1 MSTWSPVRRHVLVEN
16 VRGSCA
22 AETMRTFLFSQEI
35 AGALVPPHDHAHP
48 GIIAITLDL
57 GLLGFTVRA
66 ISKGG
71 GFERR
76 TLFAMHGCTRS
87 EGNNKRGCHCLKAVR
102 QRRKVP

>member
-1 MSTWSPVRRHVLVEN
+1 MSTWSPVRGHVLVEN

-22 AETMRTFLFSQEI
+22 AETMRAFLFSQEI

-71 GFERR
+71 GVRTENAFCDAWMHKERR
-76 TLFAMHGCTRS
+76 
-87 EGNNKRGCHCLKAVR
+87 
-102 QRRKVP
+102 